1 MLRTNTKKY
10 QENFKNYFL
19 EVIKSQDL
27 PEDIKTDKE
36 KVNFIFERFNS
47 EYNHA
52 NNIRRQPN
60 FQLRFAEWLQGLAI
74 NLPYNYNDIIDYV
87 QRVKKGTD
95 QSVYNYLLQIKDID
109 VYTNMPPSLMLTHLN
124 RFDWFSHNW
133 QLNED

>member
-74 NLPYNYNDIIDYV
+74 NLPYNYNDIIILA
-87 QRVKKGTD
+87 KKLLETD
-95 QSVYNYLLQIKDID
+95 QLKNENRIINNYWSFMAYQIIKLKD
-109 VYTNMPPSLMLTHLN
+109 NLN
-124 RFDWFSHNW
+124 K
-133 QLNED
+133 

>member
-60 FQLRFAEWLQGLAI
+60 FQMRFAEWLQGLAI
-74 NLPYNYNDIIDYV
+74 NLPYNYDDIIELA
-87 QRVKKGTD
+87 KKLLETD
-95 QSVYNYLLQIKDID
+95 QLKNENRIINNYWSFKAYQIIKLKD
-109 VYTNMPPSLMLTHLN
+109 NLN
-124 RFDWFSHNW
+124 K
-133 QLNED
+133 

>member
-10 QENFKNYFL
+10 QENFKTYFL

-36 KVNFIFERFNS
+36 KVNFIFDRFNS

-60 FQLRFAEWLQGLAI
+60 FQMRFAEWLQGLAI
-74 NLPYNYNDIIDYV
+74 NLPYNYDDIIELA
-87 QRVKKGTD
+87 KKLLETD
-95 QSVYNYLLQIKDID
+95 QLKNENRIINNNWSFMAYQIIKLKD
-109 VYTNMPPSLMLTHLN
+109 NLN
-124 RFDWFSHNW
+124 K
-133 QLNED
+133 

>member
-74 NLPYNYNDIIDYV
+74 NLPYNYNDILELA
-87 QRVKKGTD
+87 KKLLETD
-95 QSVYNYLLQIKDID
+95 QLKNENRIINNYWSFMAYQIIKLKD
-109 VYTNMPPSLMLTHLN
+109 NLN
-124 RFDWFSHNW
+124 K
-133 QLNED
+133 

>member
-1 MLRTNTKKY
+1 MRGFGGKKLKIMLRTNTKKY

-47 EYNHA
+47 EYNHV
-52 NNIRRQPN
+52 NNIRRTPN

-74 NLPYNYNDIIDYV
+74 NLPYNYNDIIELA
-87 QRVKKGTD
+87 KKLLETD
-95 QSVYNYLLQIKDID
+95 QLK
-109 VYTNMPPSLMLTHLN
+109 
-124 RFDWFSHNW
+124 
-133 QLNED
+133 NEDTIIKNYWSFMAYQIIKLKDNLNK

>member
-60 FQLRFAEWLQGLAI
+60 FQSRFAEWLQGLAI
-74 NLPYNYNDIIDYV
+74 NLPYNYNDILELA
-87 QRVKKGTD
+87 KKLLETD
-95 QSVYNYLLQIKDID
+95 QLKNENRIIKNYWSFMAYQIIKLKD
-109 VYTNMPPSLMLTHLN
+109 NLN
-124 RFDWFSHNW
+124 K
-133 QLNED
+133 

>member
-47 EYNHA
+47 EYTHA

-74 NLPYNYNDIIDYV
+74 NLPYNYNDILELA
-87 QRVKKGTD
+87 KKLLETD
-95 QSVYNYLLQIKDID
+95 QLKNENRIINNYWSFMAYQIIKLKD
-109 VYTNMPPSLMLTHLN
+109 NLN
-124 RFDWFSHNW
+124 K
-133 QLNED
+133 

>member
-10 QENFKNYFL
+10 QENFKTYFL
-19 EVIKSQDL
+19 EVIKGEDL

-60 FQLRFAEWLQGLAI
+60 FQMRFAEWLQGLAI
-74 NLPYNYNDIIDYV
+74 NLPYNYDDIIELA
-87 QRVKKGTD
+87 KKLLETD
-95 QSVYNYLLQIKDID
+95 QLK
-109 VYTNMPPSLMLTHLN
+109 
-124 RFDWFSHNW
+124 
-133 QLNED
+133 NEDTIINNYWSFMAYQIIKLKDNLNK

>member
-52 NNIRRQPN
+52 NNIRRTPN
-60 FQLRFAEWLQGLAI
+60 FQMRFAEWLQGLAI
-74 NLPYNYNDIIDYV
+74 NLPYNYNDIIELA
-87 QRVKKGTD
+87 KKLLETD
-95 QSVYNYLLQIKDID
+95 QLKNENRIIKNYWSFMAYQIIKLKD
-109 VYTNMPPSLMLTHLN
+109 NLN
-124 RFDWFSHNW
+124 K
-133 QLNED
+133 

>member
-36 KVNFIFERFNS
+36 KVNFIFDRFNS

-60 FQLRFAEWLQGLAI
+60 FQMRFAEWLQGLAI
-74 NLPYNYNDIIDYV
+74 NLPYNYNDILELA
-87 QRVKKGTD
+87 KKLLETD
-95 QSVYNYLLQIKDID
+95 QLKNENRIINNYWSFMAFQIIKLKD
-109 VYTNMPPSLMLTHLN
+109 NLN
-124 RFDWFSHNW
+124 K
-133 QLNED
+133 

>member
-36 KVNFIFERFNS
+36 KVNFIFDRFNP

-74 NLPYNYNDIIDYV
+74 NLPYNYNDIIEIA
-87 QRVKKGTD
+87 KKLLETD
-95 QSVYNYLLQIKDID
+95 QLKNENRIIKNYWSFMAYQIIKLKD
-109 VYTNMPPSLMLTHLN
+109 NLN
-124 RFDWFSHNW
+124 K
-133 QLNED
+133 

>member
-10 QENFKNYFL
+10 QENFKTYFL

-47 EYNHA
+47 EYHHA

-74 NLPYNYNDIIDYV
+74 NLPYNYDDIIELA
-87 QRVKKGTD
+87 KKLLETD
-95 QSVYNYLLQIKDID
+95 QLKNENRIINNYWSFMAYQIIKLKD
-109 VYTNMPPSLMLTHLN
+109 NLN
-124 RFDWFSHNW
+124 K
-133 QLNED
+133 

>member
-74 NLPYNYNDIIDYV
+74 NLPYNYNDILELA
-87 QRVKKGTD
+87 KKLLETD
-95 QSVYNYLLQIKDID
+95 QLKNENRIIKNYWSFMAYQIIKLQD
-109 VYTNMPPSLMLTHLN
+109 NLN
-124 RFDWFSHNW
+124 K
-133 QLNED
+133 

>member
-47 EYNHA
+47 EYNNA
-52 NNIRRQPN
+52 NNNRRQPN
-60 FQLRFAEWLQGLAI
+60 YQLRFAEWLQGLAI
-74 NLPYNYNDIIDYV
+74 NLPYNYDDIIELA
-87 QRVKKGTD
+87 KKLLETD
-95 QSVYNYLLQIKDID
+95 QLKNENRIINNYWSFMAYQIIKLKD
-109 VYTNMPPSLMLTHLN
+109 NLN
-124 RFDWFSHNW
+124 K
-133 QLNED
+133 

>member
-47 EYNHA
+47 EYNPA

-74 NLPYNYNDIIDYV
+74 NLPYNYNDILELA
-87 QRVKKGTD
+87 KKLLETD
-95 QSVYNYLLQIKDID
+95 QLKNENRIIKNYWSFMAYQIIKLKD
-109 VYTNMPPSLMLTHLN
+109 NLN
-124 RFDWFSHNW
+124 K
-133 QLNED
+133 